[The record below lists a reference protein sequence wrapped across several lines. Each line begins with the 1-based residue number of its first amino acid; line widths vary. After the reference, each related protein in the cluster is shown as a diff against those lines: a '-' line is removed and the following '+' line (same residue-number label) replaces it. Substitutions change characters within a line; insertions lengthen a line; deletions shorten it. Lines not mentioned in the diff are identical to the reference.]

1 MHDTYEAQDG
11 LVKALLGQTSMAEY
25 ATKHM
30 ALAAQV
36 LHYSFIRRDTG
47 RSGPWPGLS
56 GEVARPGPD
65 FKISAWPGPDRPA
78 DNWRR
83 PGPARI
89 SMK

>member
-1 MHDTYEAQDG
+1 MTKRSIGVWYLACDA
-11 LVKALLGQTSMAEY
+11 LVQASLVDQ
-25 ATKHM
+25 
-30 ALAAQV
+30 
-36 LHYSFIRRDTG
+36 IRRDTG
-47 RSGPWPGLS
+47 QSGPWPGLS